1 MKKPS
6 DMTIVEMHA
15 RLLEIQKEGEAY
27 EGELQELSIAQAEL
41 IASFQRAVDR
51 MQRPEFNPVKGFK
64 ELCAALMTF
73 IKKGPN
79 SGK

>member
-1 MKKPS
+1 
-6 DMTIVEMHA
+6 MTIYEMHA

-27 EGELQELSIAQAEL
+27 EGELRELSIAQAEL

-51 MQRPEFNPVKGFK
+51 VQRPELNPVKGFK

-79 SGK
+79 AGV